1 MKSKSYLFTYCYEC
15 ENHTL
20 GFGSVTMT
28 QEKYTPINRAV
39 IDDAI
44 AWVRKEVNLPTDRK
58 IVPLAFIRFE
68 DEEEHT

>member
-20 GFGSVTMT
+20 GIGSVTMT
-28 QEKYTPINRAV
+28 QSKYQPINQAV

-44 AWVRKEVNLPTDRK
+44 EWVRKNIKLPDDKK
-58 IVPLAFIRFE
+58 IAPIAFIRFE
-68 DEEEHT
+68 DEESE